1 MNRRAFLRS
10 LGLGAAALAAPG
22 CSVFAAGE
30 GARKP
35 RNIVFILADDL
46 GWGDVSCY
54 GSTPGLTPFLDDYV
68 KGGVRF
74 TDAHSPASTCTPTRY
89 AIFTGQYAWRKPGTG
104 IAPGDSALLIDTDI
118 PTLPK
123 LMKQSGMITGAVG
136 KWHPTG
142 TSPSAP
148 RPTTSASTTPS

>member
-1 MNRRAFLRS
+1 MNRRSFLKA

-22 CSVFAAGE
+22 CAAFAAE
-30 GARKP
+30 GSAPKRP

-46 GWGDVSCY
+46 GWGDVGCY
-54 GSTPGLTPFLDDYV
+54 GPTPGLTPFLDDYV

-123 LMKQSGMITGAVG
+123 LMR
-136 KWHPTG
+136 PTG